1 MLIRL
6 IRTALYL
13 VFRVADLA
21 ILVYCVASW
30 FVRPGDRVYD
40 LFVKLARIVEPVL
53 YPVRKLMYRLGID
66 LPVDLSPW
74 ITMIL
79 LGFIYRLLVV
89 FIVG

>member
-13 VFRVADLA
+13 IFRVADLA
-21 ILVYCVASW
+21 ILVYCIASW
-30 FVRPGDRVYD
+30 FVRPGDRVYE
-40 LFVKLARIVEPVL
+40 LFVKLARVVEPVL
-53 YPVRKLMYRLGID
+53 YPVRKLMYKLGWN
-66 LPVDLSPW
+66 LPIDLSPW

-79 LGFIYRLLVV
+79 LGFIYRLLV

>member
-13 VFRVADLA
+13 IFRVADLA
-21 ILVYCVASW
+21 ILVYCIASW
-30 FVRPGDRVYD
+30 FVRPGDRVYE
-40 LFVKLARIVEPVL
+40 LFVKLARVVEPVL
-53 YPVRKLMYRLGID
+53 YPVRKLMYKLGWN
-66 LPVDLSPW
+66 LPIDLSPW

-79 LGFIYRLLVV
+79 LGFIYRLLA

>member
-13 VFRVADLA
+13 VFMVADLA

>member
-13 VFRVADLA
+13 IFRVADLA

-30 FVRPGDRVYD
+30 FVRPGDRAYD
-40 LFVKLARIVEPVL
+40 LFVKLARVVEPVL
-53 YPVRKLMYRLGID
+53 YPVRKLMYRLGIN